1 MGDYLGERCV
11 VLMFFPFAYSSTC
24 TAQMCGAVAENYS
37 AWEALEAEVI
47 GVSID
52 SPYTN
57 QRFSADYEV
66 PFPIA
71 SDFNK
76 DVAAAYDAI
85 FDELNGWRG
94 VTRRV
99 VYVIY
104 PRSTTIANPSA
115 PAAHTVISPSST
127 SRRLISLS
135 RVVVSRA
142 PVAPNGCPM
151 AMDPPIT
158 LITSTSGCPTAAL
171 RPNSSSANCLDDNA

>member
-1 MGDYLGERCV
+1 VPLPVGTRAPDFALRVDPNGDPLRLGDYLGERCV

-24 TAQMCGAVAENYS
+24 TAQMCAVAENYS

-57 QRFSADYEV
+57 QRFSTDYEV

-99 VYVIY
+99 VYVIG
-104 PRSTTIANPSA
+104 RDGTIAYAWEGEHPGVMPDFEEILSA
-115 PAAHTVISPSST
+115 VEAA
-127 SRRLISLS
+127 
-135 RVVVSRA
+135 
-142 PVAPNGCPM
+142 N
-151 AMDPPIT
+151 
-158 LITSTSGCPTAAL
+158 
-171 RPNSSSANCLDDNA
+171 